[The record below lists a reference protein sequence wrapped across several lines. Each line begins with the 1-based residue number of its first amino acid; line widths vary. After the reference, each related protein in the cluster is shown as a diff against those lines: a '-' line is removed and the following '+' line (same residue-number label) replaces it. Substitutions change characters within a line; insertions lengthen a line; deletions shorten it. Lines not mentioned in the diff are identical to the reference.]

1 MKHLK
6 KLIALFLAVLVV
18 TAVLLTGCGGG
29 GGTKTGTTGS
39 YPVTVGGVSV
49 GQPKGVVVLSD
60 SLADV
65 VLALGYEAQ
74 LKGKSDACTQE
85 DLSPLQNYS
94 IDDPAAIAGTG
105 ADVVLLDTEPTQEQR
120 SGLEQNG
127 LKVIVLA
134 PATNRE
140 TLTELYSQVGLL
152 FKGGGVGDARGEKV
166 ANSTLLTLDDIA
178 RSIPEK
184 GVTPTACY
192 LYNLNGGAAT
202 GDTFAGKLFSYAGL
216 INVFDS
222 GMNNSTGGAAIGNPR
237 YIFCDVG
244 MKAQVM
250 SQYSKLA
257 AVKNG
262 RVYEIDSALMR
273 RQGGSILKAVTE
285 LAGFAYPELLQ
296 DASTDDNIS
305 DILEDDPVT
314 VTEPEAKTE
323 TTETSEAA

>member
-1 MKHLK
+1 MKHMK
-6 KLIALFLAVLVV
+6 KLIALFLAAVV
-18 TAVLLTGCGGG
+18 VMAVLLTGCGSR
-29 GGTKTGTTGS
+29 GGTRSSTTGS

-49 GQPKGVVVLSD
+49 NQPKGVVVLSD

-74 LKGKSDACTQE
+74 LKGKSEACTQE

-94 IDDPAAIAGTG
+94 LDDAGAIAGSG
-105 ADVVLLDTEPTQEQR
+105 ADVVLLDTEPTPEQR
-120 SGLEQNG
+120 SALEQNG
-127 LKVIVLA
+127 MKVIVLA
-134 PATNRE
+134 PATNRAS
-140 TLTELYSQVGLL
+140 LTTLYSQVGLL
-152 FKGGGVGDARGEKV
+152 FKGSGVGDLRGEKV
-166 ANSTLLTLDDIA
+166 ANSTLLTLDDIY
-178 RSIPEK
+178 RSIPER

-192 LYNLNGGAAT
+192 LYGLNGNAAT
-202 GDTFAGKLFSYAGL
+202 GDTFAGGLFFYAGL

-237 YIFCDVG
+237 YIFCDIG
-244 MKAQVM
+244 MKPEVM
-250 SQYSKLA
+250 RQYSKLS

-285 LAGFAYPELLQ
+285 MAGFAYPELLQ

-305 DILEDDPVT
+305 NILEDEPVT
-314 VTEPEAKTE
+314 AQNTE
-323 TTETSEAA
+323 TASTEASEAA

>member
-6 KLIALFLAVLVV
+6 KVIALFLAVLVV
-18 TAVLLTGCGGG
+18 MAVMLTGCGGG
-29 GGTKTGTTGS
+29 GSTGSSTGS

-74 LKGKSDACTQE
+74 LKGKGESCTQE
-85 DLSPLQNYS
+85 DLSPLMNYS

-105 ADVVLLDTEPTQEQR
+105 ADVVLLDTSPTDEQR
-120 SGLEQNG
+120 AALEQNG
-127 LKVIVLA
+127 LQVIVLA
-134 PATNRE
+134 PATNRDS
-140 TLTELYSQVGLL
+140 LTHLYSQVGLL
-152 FKGGGVGDARGEKV
+152 FKGAGVGDARGEKV

-178 RSIPEK
+178 RSIPER

-202 GDTFAGKLFSYAGL
+202 GDTFAGMLFSYAGL

-222 GMNNSTGGAAIGNPR
+222 GSNNSTGGASIGNPK

-244 MKAQVM
+244 MKPMVM

-262 RVYEIDSALMR
+262 RVYEIDAALMR

-305 DILEDDPVT
+305 AILEDEPVA

-323 TTETSEAA
+323 STETSEEA